1 MADNTNRL
9 ADQAQNLNPSTKPKI
24 MDEQGA
30 VGKQFTGIYIQLSV
44 LQGCDTNICPDKGAI
59 GGAAERIGGPFDKEG
74 VVGKQFTTDGS
85 IGGSVQS
92 ALGGQKEK

>member
-30 VGKQFTGIYIQLSV
+30 VGKQFT
-44 LQGCDTNICPDKGAI
+44 DKGAI